1 MNNDYGQNSDR
12 RLNRNRPYIDKYN
25 RKYSFSN
32 LQMFCILGILI
43 INLTFISIAVYFTNF
58 KSKKK
63 GLKNKLSELDDCSL
77 CNDISLCPQCLNS
90 NITNNGEKIEICL
103 NNSEKCLECFSKYSC
118 KVCNSGYFFP
128 NNKYNIQSCKKCS
141 LAHCDKCSGELNS
154 DICESCQTGFDTIL
168 DEEEKI
174 TKCECKTGTEEY
186 ECKTCNEDNTDCIEC
201 YPGYELENG
210 MCVLKY
216 FIKATFI
223 TLSKFEEVKMSYGDL
238 LPYCKNLIINGEY
251 KPFYPKYQFK
261 EIGEYTVYYIINQE
275 KLESNYHYIP
285 SFDSLFLSNKN
296 LVSISFTN
304 LVDTINPKSMAHMFD
319 GCTKLTSIDFGP
331 IKGSSIKSMAHLF
344 DFCKELTTI
353 NMENFLFT
361 SLKDAEY
368 MFANCH
374 KLTTIKLDLSTA
386 FQISTMECMFCECR
400 SLVSIDLSGV
410 ESPKLDNINSL
421 FYSCTS
427 LQSVNLS
434 NFSTDT
440 VRFMNRLFYKCS
452 SLTSID
458 LSSFNTRKASYMGS
472 MFFGCESLTSI
483 DISNF
488 YVDSIQNSNSLYQMF
503 KGCKTLTYINMKNL
517 DYDIRQSNCFGQEPQ
532 IGTIIVPT
540 NRVKMIQDLL
550 PKWTVNP

>member
-63 GLKNKLSELDDCSL
+63 VLKNKLSELDDCSL

-103 NNSEKCLECFSKYSC
+103 NNSEKCLECFSLYSC

-128 NNKYNIQSCKKCS
+128 NNKYNTQSCKKCS

-154 DICESCQTGFDTIL
+154 DICESCQAGFDTIL

-223 TLSKFEEVKMSYGDL
+223 TLSKFEEVKMSYGS

-251 KPFYPKYQFK
+251 KQFYPKYQFK

-275 KLESNYHYIP
+275 KLKSNYQGTA
-285 SFDSLFLSNKN
+285 SFSSFFSSNKN

-304 LVDTINPKSMAHMFD
+304 LVNTINPKSMAYMFS
-319 GCTKLTSIDFGP
+319 GCNKLTSIDFGP
-331 IKGSSIKSMAHLF
+331 IKGSSIESMNSMF
-344 DFCKELTTI
+344 YNCEELTTV

-361 SLKDAEY
+361 SLKSTEH
-368 MFANCH
+368 MFYNCY
-374 KLTTIKLDLSTA
+374 KLTTIKMDLSTA
-386 FQISTMECMFCECR
+386 FYIETMEYMFMKCK

-410 ESPKLDNINSL
+410 ESPKLTRINSL
-421 FYSCTS
+421 FSECTS
-427 LQSVNLS
+427 LKSVNLS

-440 VRFMNRLFYKCS
+440 VVFMSYLFKNCS

-458 LSSFNTRKASYMGS
+458 LSSFNTRKALFLYN
-472 MFFGCESLTSI
+472 MFFMCESLTSI

-488 YVDSIQNSNSLYQMF
+488 YIDSKMNEDRLWEMF
-503 KGCKTLTYINMKNL
+503 YGCKKLTYINMQNFHCEIKRTNFFTL
-517 DYDIRQSNCFGQEPQ
+517 VPKT
-532 IGTIIVPT
+532 GTIIVPT
-540 NRVKMIQDLL
+540 NRVENIHKLL
-550 PKWTVNP
+550 PQWTVNP